1 MEVRDAGDGD
11 IRAITEIYND
21 AVKNSTAIWNDA
33 TIDAANRLAWLS
45 DRQKAGYPVLVAVN
59 GAEGVLG
66 SPPLAIGAPGMATVI
81 RLNIRCMCMQT
92 SVAKVSAKR

>member
-33 TIDAANRLAWLS
+33 TIDAPIDWHGCLTGR
-45 DRQKAGYPVLVAVN
+45 RP
-59 GAEGVLG
+59 
-66 SPPLAIGAPGMATVI
+66 AI
-81 RLNIRCMCMQT
+81 LCWSQ
-92 SVAKVSAKR
+92 